1 MTKIQKDIFAVSIFF
16 LFWFGLFFYSGTF
29 TSGYHFIDDQDIISL
44 NAKINN
50 TSFLYTAKNYIT
62 FDLNWR
68 FRPFW
73 SLHRVAEIK
82 LFGTNFKMFGI
93 PHAGQSCFCNLVS
106 ACWFRKHRNAVSE
119 SVIVSNGKKHLFG
132 KEKIILWNWIR
143 NIFGCDVALQRKFYN
158 NSAGYTFH
166 VCLDIFG

>member
-93 PHAGQSCFCNLVS
+93 YTGLLCLFTSFFLYKFASTIGFKYLQSIVFTFLTLVNP
-106 ACWFRKHRNAVSE
+106 A
-119 SVIVSNGKKHLFG
+119 SVIWYQLADSENIGMLFLSLSLFLMAKSIYSEKK
-132 KEKIILWNWIR
+132 K
-143 NIFGCDVALQRKFYN
+143 
-158 NSAGYTFH
+158 
-166 VCLDIFG
+166 